1 MIPLKGD
8 VPGQSPTLPST
19 GAPGRNGTV
28 HMQNPHSPGAGIG
41 QEAAAA
47 PAASSA
53 AAPLER
59 QSKVRREH
67 DTPLGLSTMGTGC
80 PGFWELYVPHVE
92 ECGGSGPQPLGRS
105 LSSTWAT
112 SGGDRLLVYL
122 YALLQPPGELFV
134 GRASAWKALSTSR

>member
-92 ECGGSGPQPLGRS
+92 ECGGECTPTPAETPVLHMGHIERGHTAGISICSAPA
-105 LSSTWAT
+105 TW
-112 SGGDRLLVYL
+112 
-122 YALLQPPGELFV
+122 
-134 GRASAWKALSTSR
+134 